1 MSGGQCTKSVAW
13 GNLSLCVSATNHRS
27 EVLTAVGLKHLWV
40 TGRKCGGYLQCR
52 LVTLSSCWGAQP
64 PNVICSPTCTL
75 TSTHTL
81 TLPTLT
87 PPPRLPR
94 PLTHLRP
101 GYEQFIPVPCSPH
114 IKQGPG
120 VVVRFNAGPVAAI
133 LQQAKGSGQGQG
145 RGRDRARAGAGQRQ
159 RQGQGQL

>member
-1 MSGGQCTKSVAW
+1 MWWLSAVQACYAQLMLGG
-13 GNLSLCVSATNHRS
+13 
-27 EVLTAVGLKHLWV
+27 TAPQRDLLPHL
-40 TGRKCGGYLQCR
+40 YPHLH
-52 LVTLSSCWGAQP
+52 P
-64 PNVICSPTCTL
+64 HPH
-75 TSTHTL
+75 STYIDT
-81 TLPTLT
+81 
-87 PPPRLPR
+87 PPRLPR